1 VTGRFDAPEYVDAW
15 QASGVFPTIHDRIV
29 NVARSEIGPCDGTVL
44 DLCSST
50 GLIGRRLADV
60 GYQVMACQE
69 PGPALQLGRE
79 RGVYAGIP
87 VLEVRITPG
96 TLGRLLAWCEDHQVR
111 TVVARR
117 CFPELWDALG
127 ADDFPVL
134 VRELAEA
141 GVERIVLEGRVASGR
156 SVHPLA
162 TAAAEVAAFASH
174 WVAAGTFGQV
184 AVLTHRSHHRDSKH
198 SSLHT
203 T

>member
-1 VTGRFDAPEYVDAW
+1 MTGRFDAPEYVDAW

-29 NVARSEIGPCDGTVL
+29 SVTRSEIGPREGTVL

-50 GLIGRRLADV
+50 GLIGRRLAEA
-60 GYQVMACQE
+60 GYRVVACQE

-79 RGVYAGIP
+79 RGVYDGIP
-87 VLEVRITPG
+87 VLDVRITPG

-111 TVVARR
+111 TVIARR

-127 ADDFPVL
+127 PDDFPVL
-134 VRELAEA
+134 VRELTEA

-162 TAAAEVAAFASH
+162 SAAAEVAAFAGH
-174 WVAAGTFGQV
+174 WSSAGSLGQI
-184 AVLTHRSHHRDSKH
+184 AVLTH
-198 SSLHT
+198 
-203 T
+203 